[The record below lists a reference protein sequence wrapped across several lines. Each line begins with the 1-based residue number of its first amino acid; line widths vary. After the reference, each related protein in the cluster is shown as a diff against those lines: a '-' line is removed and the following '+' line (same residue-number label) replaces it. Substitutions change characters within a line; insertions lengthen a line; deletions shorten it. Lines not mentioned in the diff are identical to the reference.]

1 VNRQRRAR
9 DKPLGWDLEAE
20 ELEMTRQIAALVAL
34 AVVVLG
40 GIFIVAPK
48 AAVTPN
54 QASMVDIPALTKAAK
69 NLPEQQYPAH

>member
-1 VNRQRRAR
+1 
-9 DKPLGWDLEAE
+9 
-20 ELEMTRQIAALVAL
+20 MTRQIAALVAL